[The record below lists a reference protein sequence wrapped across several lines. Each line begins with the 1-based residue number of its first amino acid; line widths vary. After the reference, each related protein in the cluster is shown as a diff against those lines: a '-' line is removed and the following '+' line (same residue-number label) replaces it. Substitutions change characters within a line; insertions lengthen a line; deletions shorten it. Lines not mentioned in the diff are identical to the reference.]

1 MLTVDAVAD
10 FSKLED
16 FARRKARAFAGVAQ
30 MTMLAHPELNAK
42 TANPMAGDARAQLT
56 AQKYATRRAYLPRSA
71 IGKVLKQELR
81 ARYAPA

>member
-16 FARRKARAFAGVAQ
+16 FARRQARTFAGVAQ